1 MTKSNGGQ
9 IYVYLLFLVI
19 EVGGI
24 LLLNNYAKFRDQKF
38 IFFNLIMVLT
48 IILGIIFSK
57 QILISRL
64 VLYFSLFAVIYIPMI
79 MQNVAEVF
87 KENIQEQ
94 FLVASILDMTIIVIM
109 MVPMTLQLT
118 RNISGVIP
126 YFVF

>member
-1 MTKSNGGQ
+1 
-9 IYVYLLFLVI
+9 
-19 EVGGI
+19 
-24 LLLNNYAKFRDQKF
+24 
-38 IFFNLIMVLT
+38 MVLT